1 MPKKNTQKVL
11 LNPSDFN
18 RALLS
23 DTTPAELPIPIGNE
37 GFYLNIRNS
46 EKFDEFS
53 KLLIET
59 FVLPPKFG
67 KQATEP
73 LSYKIVKD
81 AVSLRKLGLPHPR
94 AQLEVCNFYSRYDSL
109 LTYYCNTSSFS
120 IRKPVCTAS
129 KYYIS
134 GPLEA
139 ANELKFSTISTVER
153 DKFTKHP
160 ASFFAYAGYGRLHK
174 FLGSKLFDSLERKFL
189 FMSSQD
195 ISKCFHSI
203 YTHSVSWA
211 TRSLKEAKSNTNA
224 EMYGASFDRLMQSM
238 NKNETNGIIVGPE
251 VSRIFAETILSAVD
265 DELER
270 RLMSK
275 GLKNGSDYSAFRYVD
290 NYYFFCRNKNDC
302 DEITTEL
309 SDCLDDYKLHLNPSK
324 GEIISR
330 PFASKK
336 SSAIQ
341 QANDLVS
348 DLIDKLTVSN
358 RIAGEQHMQPA
369 TAILKTAKRI
379 RSRHKLMRALVQRVR
394 AICVDTELGY
404 EGVPAYILA
413 AIKWRTHQLTKD
425 SQHLLAMSNEISL
438 VGGGTLKQDECL
450 SHAYELYDFYL
461 EAAFHLFSLAPSVN
475 TSLDISYV
483 LVQAAEFLKQHAPD
497 EFLGTKERVQ
507 LWISRLV
514 ASSSLTELDQR
525 QYSTSIEI
533 LNVVCATKPFDFG
546 GSYYVELLDEF
557 KGSSTKVGYFEVIA
571 KLFVLGDDP
580 TCKAKQKELLQAAE
594 AFILKEPN
602 LATCSER
609 LHLFLDLMGCPFVG
623 AEYRRKM
630 VRRVLEGYNLPRRS
644 GGAGGSIQIP
654 VNEHIAAAVDNFE
667 QNPWFT
673 TWDSIN
679 LLRLIEKKELK
690 RSYA

>member
-1 MPKKNTQKVL
+1 MPRKNVQKIL
-11 LNPSDFN
+11 LDPNDFN

-23 DTTPAELPIPIGNE
+23 DTTPAELPIPIGND
-37 GFYLNIRNS
+37 GFYLNIRDW
-46 EKFDEFS
+46 EKFDTFS
-53 KLLIET
+53 KTIIET
-59 FVLPPKFG
+59 FVLPPKTG

-81 AVSLRKLGLPHPR
+81 ADSLRKLGLPHPR
-94 AQLEVCNFYSRYDSL
+94 AQLDVCNFYSRYDAL

-120 IRKPVCTAS
+120 IRRPVCTAS
-129 KYYIS
+129 KYYIA

-139 ANELKFSTISTVER
+139 SNELKFSTISTVDK

-160 ASFFAYAGYGRLHK
+160 ASFFAYAGYGRLHN
-174 FLGSKLFDSLERKFL
+174 FLGSRLFDSLERKFH

-203 YTHSVSWA
+203 YTHSISWA
-211 TRSLKEAKSNTNA
+211 TRSLKEAKRNTSA

-238 NKNETNGIIVGPE
+238 NRNETNGIIVGPE

-270 RLMSK
+270 RLTKK
-275 GLKNGSDYSAFRYVD
+275 GLTNGVDYSAFRYVD
-290 NYYFFCRNKNDC
+290 NYYFFSGNRRNC
-302 DEITTEL
+302 DEISAEL
-309 SDCLDDYKLHLNPSK
+309 SDCLDEYKLHLNPGK
-324 GEIISR
+324 AEITDR

-341 QANDLVS
+341 QANT
-348 DLIDKLTVSN
+348 LIADVIDNLTRPN
-358 RIAGEQHMQPA
+358 QIAGVPGRQQ
-369 TAILKTAKRI
+369 TNVVLVTAKRI

-394 AICVDTELGY
+394 AICVDAELGY
-404 EGVPAYILA
+404 EGVSAYMLA
-413 AIKWRTHQLTKD
+413 AIKWRTHQLTRD
-425 SQHLLAMSNEISL
+425 SEQLLALPEEIALLDGS
-438 VGGGTLKQDECL
+438 VISREECL
-450 SHAYELYDFYL
+450 SQATDLYDFYL
-461 EAAFHLFSLAPSVN
+461 EVAFHLFSLAPSVN

-483 LVQAAEFLKQHAPD
+483 LVQTAEFLKKHTPD
-497 EFLGTKERVQ
+497 DFLATKERVQ
-507 LWISRLV
+507 LWVARLV
-514 ASSSLTELDQR
+514 GSSSLTDLDER

-533 LNVVCATKPFDFG
+533 LNVICATKPFDFG
-546 GSYYVELLDEF
+546 GVYYVELLDEF
-557 KGSSTKVGYFEVIA
+557 KGASSKVGYFEVVA

-580 TCKAKQKELLQAAE
+580 KCKTKQLELLQGAE
-594 AFILKEPN
+594 SFILKEPN

-609 LHLFLDLMGCPFVG
+609 LHLFLDLMGCPFIS
-623 AEYRRKM
+623 ADYRRKM
-630 VRRVLEGYNLPRRS
+630 VRRILTGYNEQQRL
-644 GGAGGSIQIP
+644 GGGGGSIQIP
-654 VNEHIAAAVDNFE
+654 TNEHVAAAITNFE

>member
-1 MPKKNTQKVL
+1 MPRKNVQKIL
-11 LNPSDFN
+11 LDPNDFN

-23 DTTPAELPIPIGNE
+23 DTTPAELPIPIGND
-37 GFYLNIRNS
+37 GFYLNVRDWKN
-46 EKFDEFS
+46 FDTFS
-53 KLLIET
+53 KTIIET
-59 FVLPPKFG
+59 FVLPPKIG

-81 AVSLRKLGLPHPR
+81 AESLRKLGLPHPR
-94 AQLEVCNFYSRYDSL
+94 AQLDVCNFYSRYDSL

-120 IRKPVCTAS
+120 IRRPVCTAS

-134 GPLEA
+134 GPLDA
-139 ANELKFSTISTVER
+139 SNELKFSAISTVEK

-160 ASFFAYAGYGRLHK
+160 ASFFAYAGYARLHN
-174 FLGSKLFDSLERKFL
+174 FLGSRLFDSLERKFH

-211 TRSLKEAKSNTNA
+211 TRSLKEAKNNTNA

-238 NKNETNGIIVGPE
+238 NRNETSGIIVGPE

-270 RLMSK
+270 RLTKK
-275 GLKNGSDYSAFRYVD
+275 GLTSGSDYSAFRYVD
-290 NYYFFCRNKNDC
+290 NYYFFCGNRKDC
-302 DEITTEL
+302 DEINAEL
-309 SDCLDDYKLHLNPSK
+309 ADCLDEYKLHLNPGK
-324 GEIISR
+324 AEITSR

-341 QANDLVS
+341 RANALVA
-348 DLIDKLTVSN
+348 DLIDNLTLSN
-358 RIAGEQHMQPA
+358 TIAGAPDRQP
-369 TAILKTAKRI
+369 TNVVLVTAKRI

-394 AICVDTELGY
+394 AICVDAELGY
-404 EGVPAYILA
+404 EGVSAYILA

-425 SQHLLAMSNEISL
+425 SEQLLTLPEPISL
-438 VGGGTLKQDECL
+438 LDGGVLIREECL
-450 SHAYELYDFYL
+450 SQATALYDFYL
-461 EAAFHLFSLAPSVN
+461 EVAFHLFSLAPSVN

-483 LVQAAEFLKQHAPD
+483 LVQAAEFLKEHAPD
-497 EFLGTKERVQ
+497 EFLATKERVQ
-507 LWISRLV
+507 LWVSRLV
-514 ASSSLTELDQR
+514 ASSSLSDLDER

-546 GSYYVELLDEF
+546 GAYYVELLEEF
-557 KGSSTKVGYFEVIA
+557 KGTSAKVGYFEVVA
-571 KLFVLGDDP
+571 KLFVLGDDLK
-580 TCKAKQKELLQAAE
+580 CKAKQLELLQDAE
-594 AFILKEPN
+594 AFILKAPN

-623 AEYRRKM
+623 ADYRRKM
-630 VRRVLEGYNLPRRS
+630 VRRVLEGYNLQQRL

-654 VNEHIAAAVDNFE
+654 TNEHVAAAVTNFE